1 MRIEKQRSRKPFS
14 NPKYATSPPST
25 THYRGTSPARM
36 QATRFRN
43 KQRIPMTSAC

>member
-1 MRIEKQRSRKPFS
+1 MRIEKQRSRKPSS
-14 NPKYATSPPST
+14 NPKYATSPST

-43 KQRIPMTSAC
+43 KQRIPMTPAC

>member
-1 MRIEKQRSRKPFS
+1 MRIEKQRSRKPSS
-14 NPKYATSPPST
+14 NPKYATSPST

-43 KQRIPMTSAC
+43 KQRIPMPPAC